1 MPVITLSPTD
11 YINIIDNQFHMH
23 KKLKTSRLSVEWGSW
38 SRAMNLETR
47 AIIENPESDPQ
58 TVTLLK
64 YVFSYWILRSQLLD
78 LHHKSSILHV
88 GRRRKLVEECTLMRD
103 MILKEENQ
111 PGSGGLPV
119 NKDGF
124 SEIAKELII

>member
-1 MPVITLSPTD
+1 
-11 YINIIDNQFHMH
+11 
-23 KKLKTSRLSVEWGSW
+23 
-38 SRAMNLETR
+38 MNLETR